1 MVLIGTAGHVDHGKS
16 TLVEALTGINPM
28 HLPEEH
34 RRELT
39 IELGFA
45 HLQHPEGHTVSLV
58 DVPGHE
64 KLIKT
69 MISGATAF
77 ELALWVV
84 DAREG
89 LMPQSLEH
97 LDILRLL
104 GVQRIIP
111 VITKADLATQQQ
123 IEDTRQAVSRLVP
136 ADAMIVDSLSKRGI
150 DELRSLL
157 FASCSVLNSTRS
169 AEEDLPYMPI
179 DRCFV
184 LQGVGSVV
192 TGTLVRGRL
201 REGDSVS
208 VSSGTDVF
216 RVRSLHS
223 HHAAVREAAAGQ
235 RVGVQLHG
243 VQADRVQRGDCLVS
257 PGYPYRG
264 KILNATLGLLPQT
277 RFRWKPG
284 VRALFLAAAFE
295 TECRLW
301 GMVEGGGNTWVQIH
315 LPEEACFFRGQ
326 RFILRSTNPL
336 TTIGGGTVEDI
347 APDRMRR
354 ITEAERNRS
363 RYFELSAPNVFA
375 VPDLSR
381 KWMVASESLRGPD
394 LRISKDRIW
403 HKKLELVARERILS
417 WISEAGSREA
427 QWSFQTVA
435 SALKLKPD
443 HVGVLLDAVL
453 PSLKPDLK
461 GDLTTTL
468 STLRYDPHHG
478 GLSEQEQ
485 KVAGDLARKLAAAGL
500 MPSRVVEYAAAAGGD
515 RKTFDKA
522 LARLLKEGVLLRID
536 QELVVDRAAWNAL
549 VADIKSQLAEP
560 VTVSEFGK
568 RFGLSRKYSVPYLEC
583 LNRMSLMRRVG
594 EKHQVNRTAGK
605 GSL

>member
-1 MVLIGTAGHVDHGKS
+1 MVLVGTAGHVDHGKS

-45 HLQHPEGHTVSLV
+45 HLEHPDGYTISLV

-64 KLIKT
+64 KLIRT

-84 DAREG
+84 DARES

-104 GVQRIIP
+104 GVPRIIP
-111 VITKADLATQQQ
+111 VITKADLATEQE
-123 IEDTRQAVSRLVP
+123 IEDTQQAVSNLVQTRP
-136 ADAMIVDSLSKRGI
+136 VVVDSLSKRGI
-150 DELRSLL
+150 EELRNLL
-157 FASCSVLNSTRS
+157 FASCAALRS
-169 AEEDLPYMPI
+169 ARTAATEDLPYLPI

-192 TGTLVRGRL
+192 TGTLVRGHL

-216 RVRSLHS
+216 RIRSLHN
-223 HHAAVREAAAGQ
+223 HHTAVRETGAGQ

-243 VQADRVQRGDCLVS
+243 VQANRVGRGDCLVS
-257 PGYPYRG
+257 PGYPYRSR
-264 KILNATLGLLPQT
+264 ILNATLDLLPQT

-301 GMVEGGGNTWVQIH
+301 GLLEDSGKTWVQIH
-315 LPEEACFFRGQ
+315 LPDEACFFRGQ

-363 RYFELSAPNVFA
+363 RYFELSPPNVYA
-375 VPDLSR
+375 TQELGR
-381 KWMVASESLRGPD
+381 KWMVPPESLQGPD
-394 LRISKDRIW
+394 LRTARDRIW
-403 HKKLELVARERILS
+403 HKKLEAVAREIILGWVS
-417 WISEAGSREA
+417 QAGTREA
-427 QWSFQTVA
+427 EWSFQAVA
-435 SALKLKPD
+435 SALKLKAGN
-443 HVGVLLDAVL
+443 VSALLEVVL

-461 GDLTTTL
+461 GDLTSTS
-468 STLRYDPHHG
+468 STLRYDPHRG
-478 GLSEQEQ
+478 ALSDHEQ
-485 KVAGDLARKLAAAGL
+485 KAAADLARKLAAAGRT
-500 MPSRVVEYAAAAGGD
+500 PSRVAEYAAAASAD

-522 LARLLKEGVLLRID
+522 LGRLLKEGVLLRID
-536 QELVVDRAAWNAL
+536 QELVVDRAAWETF
-549 VADIKSQLAEP
+549 VAEIRGQLLEP

-583 LNRMSLMRRVG
+583 LNRMNVMRRVG
-594 EKHQVNRTAGK
+594 EKHQVKR
-605 GSL
+605 